1 MNEGLDEYT
10 KNLKID
16 RERFNEALDEYYDLH
31 GWDRETGVPKEETL
45 ERLGL
50 NFEAGVQK

>member
-1 MNEGLDEYT
+1 MSIQ

-16 RERFNEALDEYYDLH
+16 REKFNEALDEYYDLH
-31 GWDRETGVPKEETL
+31 GWERKQGCQRRTL

-50 NFEAGVQK
+50 NLAAGVQK